1 MKILSA
7 IAGVAFGLTAV
18 LGASAATASDRPD
31 IVVAV
36 PDLPP
41 TLEPAKE
48 LSNIGTRITYDIFD
62 TVIRRDFL
70 SAEDGSGSQLVPALA
85 ESWEWT
91 DDRTLALK
99 LREGVKFHNG
109 ETMTAEDVAFT
120 FSAERLS
127 GPEAIM
133 ANGRGYFGNI
143 ESVEATGP
151 LEVTFTLKVPDAIFE
166 QRLASWTAWVVN
178 KSDWLKNAGDSYPQ
192 FPVGTGPFML
202 DEYKPDQSIRL
213 VAFDDYFG
221 GKPKAASLTFVKVP
235 EEAARIAGLV
245 AGDFDIVTTI
255 GPDQIAQIDSY
266 DNVEARS
273 VVLSNSHV
281 LVYNTKNPV
290 IADKRIRQ
298 AMNLAIDRDLLVQA
312 LWAGKTVVPLSHQYK
327 EYGALFEP
335 NREGLTYDPERAKE
349 LLAEAGYNG
358 ETIYYSTNPNYYVNT
373 VPAAEAIMEMWKAV
387 GINGKL
393 NLVEDVMGVPEN
405 ERMVRTW
412 SNTTRF
418 PDPAG
423 GLWNLWGPHQGV
435 QRKNEWTPENFN
447 VLGAE
452 LDVTSDLAERKVV
465 FQKMLDIWEDEAPGT
480 ILYQPL
486 ETYGVRSSLE
496 WRPYSHFYLDL
507 RNYNFEDQAAT
518 Q

>member
-1 MKILSA
+1 MKLTSA
-7 IAGVAFGLTAV
+7 VAAVALGLAA
-18 LGASAATASDRPD
+18 LFGASAATADTRPD

-70 SAEDGSGSQLVPALA
+70 SAEDGSGSELVPGLA
-85 ESWEWT
+85 ESWTWT
-91 DDRTLALK
+91 DDRTLVLT

-109 ETMTAEDVAFT
+109 DTLTAEDVAFT

-127 GPEAIM
+127 GPESIM
-133 ANGRGYFGNI
+133 ASGRGYFGNI
-143 ESVEATGP
+143 ESVAATGP
-151 LEVTFTLKVPDAIFE
+151 LEVTFVLKVADTIFE

-178 KSDWLKNAGDSYPQ
+178 KKDWLANAGDSFPQ

-202 DEYKPDQSIRL
+202 DEYKADRSVRL
-213 VAFDDYFG
+213 VAFDDYYG
-221 GKPKAASLTFVKVP
+221 GTPEAASVTFVKVP

-255 GPDQIAQIDSY
+255 GPDQIAQIDAY
-266 DNVEARS
+266 DHVDARS

-281 LVYNTKNPV
+281 LVYNTANPV
-290 IADKRIRQ
+290 IADPRVRQ
-298 AMNLAIDRDLLVQA
+298 AMNLAIDRDLLVKA
-312 LWAGKTVVPLSHQYK
+312 LWADKTVVPLSHQYP
-327 EYGALFEP
+327 EYGALFDP
-335 NREGLTYDPERAKE
+335 TRDGLVYDPERARA
-349 LLAEAGYNG
+349 LLAEAGYTG
-358 ETIYYSTNPNYYVNT
+358 ETIYYSTNPNYYINT
-373 VPAAEAIMEMWKAV
+373 VPAAQAIMEMWKAV
-387 GINGKL
+387 GINGQL
-393 NLVEDVMGVPEN
+393 NLVEDVMGVPEDQ
-405 ERMVRTW
+405 RMVRTW

-435 QRKNEWTPENFN
+435 QRNKEWLPEDFN
-447 VLGAE
+447 ALGAQ
-452 LDVTSDLAERKVV
+452 LDLTSDLEARRDV
-465 FQKMLDIWEDEAPGT
+465 FQQMLDIWETDAPGT

-486 ETYGVRSSLE
+486 ETYGVRSSLA

-507 RNYNFEDQAAT
+507 RNDNFEDRAIGQ
-518 Q
+518 